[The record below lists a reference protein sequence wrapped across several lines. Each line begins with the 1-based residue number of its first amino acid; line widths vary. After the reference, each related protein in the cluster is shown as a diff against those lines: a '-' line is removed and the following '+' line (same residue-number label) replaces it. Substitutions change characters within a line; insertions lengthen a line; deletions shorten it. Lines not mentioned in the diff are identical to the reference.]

1 MRSLTLDKEQMKE
14 MATVDIRTVN
24 AEELVDIMTLDGDF
38 SGKESTSRIRK
49 FIQTVRNPYCFRV
62 GETVVKSSF
71 SGNVSLQQRIQE
83 IVDGI

>member
-14 MATVDIRTVN
+14 MAAVDIRTVN

-49 FIQTVRNPYCFRV
+49 FIQAVRNPYCFRV